1 MNEVNL
7 AEQSSFVWAI
17 ISHHSIVVVSNNGDE
32 IEKIRRRQLFDFNIH
47 DIIVSWAYLVDVL
60 FSVVILFLKLFCSV
74 LIRRLSFR
82 SFDVMCV
89 SVCAL

>member
-32 IEKIRRRQLFDFNIH
+32 IEKKD
-47 DIIVSWAYLVDVL
+47 DGSYLT
-60 FSVVILFLKLFCSV
+60 SIYM
-74 LIRRLSFR
+74 I
-82 SFDVMCV
+82 
-89 SVCAL
+89 